1 MSIFVG
7 KGKTMIIDEITFKNA
22 YNDYF
27 EVICRFLNY
36 YTRDYQA
43 IEEVVQDVFVTLWED
58 YEGKEIQYIK
68 TFLYNSARNRMLNY
82 LRNEE
87 NHTVLLEKWAQVELE
102 KSDAVDCVD
111 REQFYRLLQAAVES
125 LPEKCREIFIL
136 SREEQLSYKEIAQ
149 VKDISVKTVENQM
162 GIALKKI
169 REYCMSH
176 SEDTSILLLLLAK
189 LTEK

>member
-1 MSIFVG
+1 
-7 KGKTMIIDEITFKNA
+7 MIIDERTFKEA

-43 IEEVVQDVFVTLWED
+43 IEEVVQDVFVCLWED
-58 YEGKEIQYIK
+58 YEGREIQYIK

-82 LRNEE
+82 LRDED
-87 NHTVLLEKWAQVELE
+87 NHAVLLEKWARIELE
-102 KSDAVDCVD
+102 KNESVDCVN
-111 REQFYRLLQAAVES
+111 RELFYQLLQAATES

-149 VKDISVKTVENQM
+149 VKEISIKTVENQM
-162 GIALKKI
+162 GIALKKV
-169 REYCMSH
+169 REYIASH
-176 SEDTSILLLLLAK
+176 SDEAMVIVLLSLLNK
-189 LTEK
+189 

>member
-1 MSIFVG
+1 
-7 KGKTMIIDEITFKNA
+7 MIINESTFKDA

-27 EVICRFLNY
+27 EIICRFLNY
-36 YTRDYQA
+36 YTRDCQV
-43 IEEVVQDVFVTLWED
+43 IEEVVQDVFVNLWED
-58 YEGKEIQYIK
+58 YEGKDVQYIK

-82 LRNEE
+82 LRDEE
-87 NHTVLLEKWAQVELE
+87 NHNVLLEKWARIELE
-102 KSDAVDCVD
+102 KNESIDCVD
-111 REQFYRLLQAAVES
+111 RELFYQLLQAAVES

-169 REYCMSH
+169 REYLAAH
-176 SEDTSILLLLLAK
+176 SDETIALLFLLLK
-189 LTEK
+189 LTEE

>member
-1 MSIFVG
+1 
-7 KGKTMIIDEITFKNA
+7 MIIDERIFKEA

-43 IEEVVQDVFVTLWED
+43 IEEVVQDVFVVLWEE
-58 YEGKEIQYIK
+58 YEGKDIQYIK

-82 LRNEE
+82 LRDKE
-87 NHTVLLEKWAQVELE
+87 NHTVLLEKWARIELE
-102 KSDAVDCVD
+102 KSEAADCVD
-111 REQFYRLLQAAVES
+111 RELFYRLLQAAVES
-125 LPEKCREIFIL
+125 LPEKCKEIFIL

-149 VKDISVKTVENQM
+149 VKEISVKTVENQM

-169 REYCMSH
+169 RQYLTTH
-176 SEDTSILLLLLAK
+176 SDETVTLVFLLMK

>member
-1 MSIFVG
+1 
-7 KGKTMIIDEITFKNA
+7 MIINERTLEEV

-43 IEEVVQDVFVTLWED
+43 IEEVVQDVFVSLWEN
-58 YEGKEIQYIK
+58 YNGEEIQYIK

-82 LRNEE
+82 LRDKE
-87 NHTVLLEKWAQVELE
+87 NQTVFLEKWARIELE
-102 KSDAVDCVD
+102 KSEAVDCVD
-111 REQFYRLLQAAVES
+111 REMFYQLLQAAVDS
-125 LPEKCREIFIL
+125 LPEKCKEIFIL

-149 VKDISVKTVENQM
+149 IKEISVKTVENQM

-169 REYCMSH
+169 RQYLVSH
-176 SEDTSILLLLLAK
+176 SGETTTLLLLLLK